1 MNKLMAAAV
10 AFVAFGAVAFAIS
23 GTDPWQKEGM
33 GGAEDLDAIVGD
45 LFTDHVIAFEVL
57 GILLTAAMIGA
68 LVIARPLTG
77 GLDSAHYP
85 KGKDMAKTQAVSDV
99 AATFAAPAR
108 MSELLDAPEP
118 EAEEPAKGGEEE

>member
-1 MNKLMAAAV
+1 MNKLVAAAV
-10 AFVAFGAVAFAIS
+10 AFVAFGAIAYAVSA
-23 GTDPWQKEGM
+23 TDPWQKDGA
-33 GGAEDLDAIVGD
+33 GGAEDIDAIVTD

-99 AATFAAPAR
+99 AATYAAPAR
-108 MSELLDAPEP
+108 MSELLGAPQTLDDV
-118 EAEEPAKGGEEE
+118 ASTQEEE